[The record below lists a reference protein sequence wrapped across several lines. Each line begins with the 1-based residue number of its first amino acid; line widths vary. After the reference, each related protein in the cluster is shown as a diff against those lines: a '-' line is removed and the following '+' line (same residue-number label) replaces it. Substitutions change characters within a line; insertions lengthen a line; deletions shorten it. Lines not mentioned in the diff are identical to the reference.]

1 MSGNLE
7 NIREDK
13 TVSKSEKIE
22 LQVLSFVSPA
32 EFEGWLEQNN
42 HLVTGIWI
50 RFYKKGSGIQTIV
63 YKEALDVALC
73 YGWIDGQLKKFDE
86 NSYIQKFTPRRPKSL
101 WSKRNIDHV
110 ARLEKEGKMKPP
122 GIIAVEVAKKDG
134 RWERAYDSPGD
145 MNVPDEFLELLSKR
159 KNALEFYESLNKTNK
174 YSIGWRLQTAK
185 NAETRQKRIVQI
197 VEMMERKEKFH

>member
-22 LQVLSFVSPA
+22 LQVLSFGSPA

-73 YGWIDGQLKKFDE
+73 YGWIDGQLKKFND